1 MPYFR
6 IGKFYSFTVSRLH
19 PSGWYFVL
27 RYKGKETTPFWA
39 KKGLYYCVPI
49 LDGQDVEKCINR
61 KIKCKVI
68 NSSATGFPILEQ
80 IQPKINR
87 KNNKKAHSQSD
98 ALISGEKVD
107 YTYITITAEE
117 NINHTNGKKVVNL
130 ENNEH
135 FISEKFDRECIELA
149 EVFDETKEKFEEIE
163 EQDVTEHPKE
173 EQKFNMLLQDAA
185 AGNVEAQY
193 EVSLCY
199 RDGIGVT
206 QDYEKAVEWCTAS
219 AKGGFIRAA
228 YALYK
233 LGEIHEEGK
242 AAPFDMQRAL
252 YYYQISAEQNLLV
265 AQLKLAELY
274 EQGWSGD
281 TDTTQPLHWY
291 QCAALNGHVE
301 SCFKLGVYHFAA
313 ISAENN
319 EPLAFKWFKT
329 AADAGHKEAAFHVAL
344 SYLSG
349 RGVEQSGDKAVAYLE
364 KSIDADIDEALYL
377 LGLCYSDGYFTPKN
391 EQKAF
396 DLFKR
401 AAMRG
406 HVASAYRV
414 ASCYEYAR
422 GVSQDYQQAYEW
434 YTKAAEEG
442 EYQAITTLSSP
453 QWVIRK
459 MSI

>member
-1 MPYFR
+1 MYSELKFR
-6 IGKFYSFTVSRLH
+6 RHKEYIFVIGRLERIENVNH
-19 PSGWYFVL
+19 FVL
-27 RYKGKETTPFWA
+27 RFQGKETNPGWA
-39 KKGLYYCVPI
+39 ACGWKLSVPVSKNQEMYPLESFI
-49 LDGQDVEKCINR
+49 GKQ
-61 KIKCKVI
+61 IKCKVK
-68 NSSATGFPILEQ
+68 AHKKFGFPILEQ
-80 IQPKINR
+80 AIDR
-87 KNNKKAHSQSD
+87 Y
-98 ALISGEKVD
+98 SGEQSKIKSLYGCFEPSRRADLLTLKPKV
-107 YTYITITAEE
+107 ITLITVQGHIVEHVPIPISTIKAEE
-117 NINHTNGKKVVNL
+117 KVETQEEECL
-130 ENNEH
+130 IENAPQYVSVT
-135 FISEKFDRECIELA
+135 ISE
-149 EVFDETKEKFEEIE
+149 
-163 EQDVTEHPKE
+163 E
-173 EQKFNMLLQDAA
+173 EQKFNRLLQEAE
-185 AGNVEAQY
+185 AGNAESQY
-193 EVSLCY
+193 EVSLLY
-199 RDGIGVT
+199 RDGIGVNK
-206 QDYEKAVEWCTAS
+206 DFEKAVEWCIAS

-377 LGLCYSDGYFTPKN
+377 LGLCYLDGYFTPKN